1 MSSEVVRLDRG
12 LDPGEVP
19 QRGYLVSVV
28 VRGEL
33 AAQAIANAKEV
44 LRNVA
49 ALPTSAFASGE
60 AMSALPEWFVQ
71 ACAREE
77 SNEEQASWLRWWRS
91 LDGEARARAASER
104 PWTVD
109 DWLYWMRPDERQ
121 WFWWESRMASP
132 DAGLVSV
139 EVADW
144 PAAVGSLLWLLRAS
158 GVDDLVVEGVA

>member
-1 MSSEVVRLDRG
+1 MWRRCRRLPSLLARLCLPFLSG
-12 LDPGEVP
+12 LCKP
-19 QRGYLVSVV
+19 
-28 VRGEL
+28 
-33 AAQAIANAKEV
+33 
-44 LRNVA
+44 
-49 ALPTSAFASGE
+49 ALGKRAT
-60 AMSALPEWFVQ
+60 
-71 ACAREE
+71 
-77 SNEEQASWLRWWRS
+77 RS
-91 LDGEARARAASER
+91 R
-104 PWTVD
+104 PLGCGGGDLLMVKLGPVD